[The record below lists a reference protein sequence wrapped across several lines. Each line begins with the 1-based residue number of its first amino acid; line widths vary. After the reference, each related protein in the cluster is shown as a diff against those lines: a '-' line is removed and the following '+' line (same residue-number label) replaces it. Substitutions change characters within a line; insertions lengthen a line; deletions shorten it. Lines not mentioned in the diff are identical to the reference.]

1 MKKPRKNQKHDE
13 QVFHQ
18 ETECH
23 IQGIDIICNTY
34 YFICNIPFLLFMNY
48 KRNFD
53 YKTKKLLNSRSKS
66 PIAAR
71 SGSAGRSVSPFSQ
84 KVSLV
89 NPTTLLAP
97 GAIDPSTSNIVEE
110 EQPKRQAKWD
120 IPPDTSTIGATQPG
134 KSDILGSI
142 SIRCF
147 IILQELCCYDIHNI
161 EQNTF
166 LI

>member
-1 MKKPRKNQKHDE
+1 
-13 QVFHQ
+13 
-18 ETECH
+18 
-23 IQGIDIICNTY
+23 
-34 YFICNIPFLLFMNY
+34 MNY
-48 KRNFD
+48 ERNFD

-66 PIAAR
+66 PISAR

-134 KSDILGSI
+134 KSDVYRSDVLLFYKI
-142 SIRCF
+142 F
-147 IILQELCCYDIHNI
+147 IAMMVTTLNKIH
-161 EQNTF
+161 F
-166 LI
+166 

>member
-1 MKKPRKNQKHDE
+1 
-13 QVFHQ
+13 
-18 ETECH
+18 
-23 IQGIDIICNTY
+23 
-34 YFICNIPFLLFMNY
+34 MNY
-48 KRNFD
+48 ERNFD

-66 PIAAR
+66 PISAR

-134 KSDILGSI
+134 KSDVLGSI
-142 SIRCF
+142 DQMFYCF
-147 IILQELCCYDIHNI
+147 IRSLLLH
-161 EQNTF
+161 TT
-166 LI
+166 

>member
-1 MKKPRKNQKHDE
+1 MTLKQKK
-13 QVFHQ
+13 
-18 ETECH
+18 
-23 IQGIDIICNTY
+23 I
-34 YFICNIPFLLFMNY
+34 
-48 KRNFD
+48 
-53 YKTKKLLNSRSKS
+53 LNSRSKS
-66 PIAAR
+66 PISAR

-134 KSDILGSI
+134 KSDVYRSDVLLFYKTKEESVPPGFYCNF
-142 SIRCF
+142 IRYFIYARLFRF
-147 IILQELCCYDIHNI
+147 IIRRRTYVIYFDS
-161 EQNTF
+161 F
-166 LI
+166 SSS